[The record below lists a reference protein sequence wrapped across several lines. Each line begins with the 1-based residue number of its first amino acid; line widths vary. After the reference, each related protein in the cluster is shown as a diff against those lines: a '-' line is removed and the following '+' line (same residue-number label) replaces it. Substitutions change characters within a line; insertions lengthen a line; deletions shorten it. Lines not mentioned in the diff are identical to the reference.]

1 MTLEWAPL
9 IPLPLLALLALVLIA
24 TGLATLLGRKGS
36 VLLRL
41 LAGTLLI
48 LALANPSIVREEREK
63 LKDVAVLLIDRSGS
77 QSLSVRETQTNLALA
92 EVKKNL
98 ATLPNFDV
106 RVVETTPAGE
116 NGTRL
121 FAALESALSDVPPE
135 RIAGAILVTDGIIH
149 DIPNTLNALGFR
161 APLHTLITGLPV
173 ERDRRIELLDAPRFG
188 IVGKQQTV
196 RLRVTDN
203 TGNEPVLV
211 KLRRDGKPAGE
222 GRVQPGQTLSLP
234 VQITHSGANVIE
246 LEAEEAPGELTGI
259 NNKATII
266 IDGVRDKMR
275 VLLVS
280 GEPNPGERTWRNTLK
295 SDASV
300 ELIHF
305 TILRP
310 PEKQDGTPVSEL
322 SLIAFPT
329 RELFETKIDDFDL
342 IIFDR
347 YTQQSILPLAYLQNI
362 VRYVRNG
369 GALFVSAGPEFAG
382 PDGLAG
388 TPLQAILP
396 ATPDG
401 QMAEKPFRPQ
411 ITEIGA
417 KHPVTQT
424 LPGSGSPPE
433 WGEWT
438 RQILSQSTQGSVVMS
453 GDNAQPLLVLNREGK
468 GRVALLL
475 SDHAWLWARNFRG
488 GGPYLDLL
496 RNTVHW
502 LMKEPQ
508 LEEEA
513 LRASAKPGTLVIER
527 RTMADSVGALSLT
540 SPSGAKQSVT
550 LEQVGPGLW
559 RREIPISELGLYRVD
574 DGALTGFA
582 SVGPANPL
590 EFQDVLSSTNPMS
603 TLSAASGGSVRRIAP
618 ATLSGSAV
626 TVTLPSIIRTTGTGP
641 LSGSDF
647 IALRDTQSSVV
658 RGTALWPLL
667 LGLAGLTLLLAGLLG
682 PWLVESRLGR
692 GRRL

>member
-36 VLLRL
+36 ALLRL

-77 QSLSVRETQTNLALA
+77 QSLSVRDTQTNLALA

-98 ATLPNFDV
+98 ATLPNLDV
-106 RVVETTPAGE
+106 RIVETTPAGE

-438 RQILSQSTQGSVVMS
+438 RQILAQSTQGSVVMS

-527 RTMADSVGALSLT
+527 RTMADNVGALSLT

-618 ATLSGSAV
+618 ATSSASAV

-667 LGLAGLTLLLAGLLG
+667 LGLAGLALLLAGLLG

>member
-98 ATLPNFDV
+98 ATLPNLDV
-106 RVVETTPAGE
+106 RIVETTPAGE

-618 ATLSGSAV
+618 ATSSASAV

-667 LGLAGLTLLLAGLLG
+667 LGLAGLILLLAGLLG

>member
-41 LAGTLLI
+41 LVGTLLI

-98 ATLPNFDV
+98 ATLPNLDV
-106 RVVETTPAGE
+106 RIVETTPAGE

-149 DIPNTLNALGFR
+149 DIPNTLNTLGFR

-196 RLRVTDN
+196 RLRVNDN

-527 RTMADSVGALSLT
+527 RTMADNVGALSLT

>member
-36 VLLRL
+36 ALLRL

-77 QSLSVRETQTNLALA
+77 QSLSVRETQTNLAQA

-98 ATLPNFDV
+98 ATLPNLDV
-106 RVVETTPAGE
+106 RVVETTSAGE

-161 APLHTLITGLPV
+161 APLHTLITGLPA

-438 RQILSQSTQGSVVMS
+438 RQILAQSTQGSVVMS

-574 DGALTGFA
+574 DVALTGFA

-618 ATLSGSAV
+618 ATSSASAV

-647 IALRDTQSSVV
+647 IALRDTQSSIV

-667 LGLAGLTLLLAGLLG
+667 LGLAGLTLLLAGLLV

>member
-77 QSLSVRETQTNLALA
+77 QSLSVRETQTNLAQA

-98 ATLPNFDV
+98 ATLPNLDV
-106 RVVETTPAGE
+106 RVVETTSAGE

-161 APLHTLITGLPV
+161 APLHTLITGLPA

-438 RQILSQSTQGSVVMS
+438 RQILAQSTQGSVVMS

-574 DGALTGFA
+574 DVALTGFA

-618 ATLSGSAV
+618 ATSSASAV

-667 LGLAGLTLLLAGLLG
+667 LGLAGLTLLLAGLLV

>member
-98 ATLPNFDV
+98 ATLPNLDV
-106 RVVETTPAGE
+106 RIVETTPAGE

-149 DIPNTLNALGFR
+149 DIPNTLNTLGFR

-401 QMAEKPFRPQ
+401 KMAEKPFRPQ

-527 RTMADSVGALSLT
+527 RTMADNVGALSLT

-618 ATLSGSAV
+618 ATSSASAV

-667 LGLAGLTLLLAGLLG
+667 LGLAGLILLLAGLLG

>member
-98 ATLPNFDV
+98 ATLPNLDV
-106 RVVETTPAGE
+106 RIVETTPAGE

-149 DIPNTLNALGFR
+149 DIPNTLNTLGFR

-438 RQILSQSTQGSVVMS
+438 RQILAQSTQGSVVMS

-527 RTMADSVGALSLT
+527 RTMADNVGALSLT

-618 ATLSGSAV
+618 ATSSASAV

-641 LSGSDF
+641 LSESDF

-667 LGLAGLTLLLAGLLG
+667 LGLAGLALLLAGLLG

>member
-98 ATLPNFDV
+98 ATLPNLDV
-106 RVVETTPAGE
+106 RIVETTPAGE

-438 RQILSQSTQGSVVMS
+438 RQILAQSTQGSVVMS

-527 RTMADSVGALSLT
+527 RTMADNVGALSLT

-618 ATLSGSAV
+618 ATSSASAV

-647 IALRDTQSSVV
+647 IALRDTQSSFV

-667 LGLAGLTLLLAGLLG
+667 LGLAGLILLLAGLLG

>member
-92 EVKKNL
+92 EVRKRL
-98 ATLPNFDV
+98 ATLPNLDV
-106 RVVETTPAGE
+106 RIVETTPAGE

-396 ATPDG
+396 AKPDG

-540 SPSGAKQSVT
+540 SPSGTKQSVT

-618 ATLSGSAV
+618 ATSSGSAV

-641 LSGSDF
+641 SSGNDF

-692 GRRL
+692 NRSP

>member
-24 TGLATLLGRKGS
+24 TGLATLFRRKGS

-98 ATLPNFDV
+98 ATLPNLDV
-106 RVVETTPAGE
+106 RIVETTPAGE

-559 RREIPISELGLYRVD
+559 RREIPINELGLYRVD

-618 ATLSGSAV
+618 ATSSASAV

-667 LGLAGLTLLLAGLLG
+667 LGLAGLALLLAGLLG

>member
-98 ATLPNFDV
+98 ATLPNLDV
-106 RVVETTPAGE
+106 RIVETTPAGE

-149 DIPNTLNALGFR
+149 DIPNTLNTLGFR

-438 RQILSQSTQGSVVMS
+438 RQILAQSTQGSVVMS

-527 RTMADSVGALSLT
+527 RTMADNVGALSLT

-618 ATLSGSAV
+618 ATSSASAV

-667 LGLAGLTLLLAGLLG
+667 LGLAGLALLLAGLLG

>member
-36 VLLRL
+36 ALLRL

-77 QSLSVRETQTNLALA
+77 QSLSVRDTQTNLALA

-98 ATLPNFDV
+98 ATLPNLDV
-106 RVVETTPAGE
+106 RIVETTPAGE

-618 ATLSGSAV
+618 ATSSASAV

-667 LGLAGLTLLLAGLLG
+667 LGLAGLALLLAGLLG

>member
-98 ATLPNFDV
+98 ATLPNLDV
-106 RVVETTPAGE
+106 RIVETTPAGE

-438 RQILSQSTQGSVVMS
+438 RQILAQSTQGSVVMS

-527 RTMADSVGALSLT
+527 RTMADNVGALSLT

-618 ATLSGSAV
+618 ATSSASAV

-647 IALRDTQSSVV
+647 IALRETQSSFV

>member
-24 TGLATLLGRKGS
+24 TGLATLLSRKGS

-98 ATLPNFDV
+98 ATLPNLDV
-106 RVVETTPAGE
+106 RIVETTPAGE

-438 RQILSQSTQGSVVMS
+438 RQILAQSMQGSVVMS

-618 ATLSGSAV
+618 ATSSASAV

-667 LGLAGLTLLLAGLLG
+667 LGLAGLILLLAGLLG

>member
-36 VLLRL
+36 ALLRL

-98 ATLPNFDV
+98 ATLPNLDV
-106 RVVETTPAGE
+106 RIVETTPAGE

-438 RQILSQSTQGSVVMS
+438 RQILAQSTQGSVVMS

-527 RTMADSVGALSLT
+527 RTMADNVGALSLT
-540 SPSGAKQSVT
+540 SPSGARQSVT

-603 TLSAASGGSVRRIAP
+603 TLSTASGGSVRRIAP
-618 ATLSGSAV
+618 ATSSGSAV

-641 LSGSDF
+641 SSGNDF

-667 LGLAGLTLLLAGLLG
+667 LGLAGLALLLAGLLG

>member
-24 TGLATLLGRKGS
+24 TSLATLLGRKGS

-98 ATLPNFDV
+98 ATLPNLDV
-106 RVVETTPAGE
+106 RIVETTPAGE

-149 DIPNTLNALGFR
+149 DIPNTLNTLGFR

-438 RQILSQSTQGSVVMS
+438 RQILAQSMQGSVVMS

-618 ATLSGSAV
+618 ATSSASAV

-667 LGLAGLTLLLAGLLG
+667 LGLAGLALLLAGLLG

>member
-77 QSLSVRETQTNLALA
+77 QSLSVRDTQTNLALA

-98 ATLPNFDV
+98 ATLPNLDV
-106 RVVETTPAGE
+106 RIVETTPAGE

-149 DIPNTLNALGFR
+149 DIPNTLNTLGFR

-527 RTMADSVGALSLT
+527 RTMADNVGALSLT

-590 EFQDVLSSTNPMS
+590 EFQDVLSSTTPMS

-618 ATLSGSAV
+618 ATSSGSAV

-667 LGLAGLTLLLAGLLG
+667 LGLAGLALLLAGLLG

>member
-98 ATLPNFDV
+98 ATLPNLDV
-106 RVVETTPAGE
+106 RIVETTPAGE

-135 RIAGAILVTDGIIH
+135 RIAGAILVTDGVIH
-149 DIPNTLNALGFR
+149 DIPNTLNAFGFR
-161 APLHTLITGLPV
+161 APLHTLITGLPA

-590 EFQDVLSSTNPMS
+590 EFQDVLSSTTPMS

-626 TVTLPSIIRTTGTGP
+626 TVTLPSIIRTTGTGS

>member
-36 VLLRL
+36 ALLRL

-98 ATLPNFDV
+98 ATLPNLDV
-106 RVVETTPAGE
+106 RIVETTPAGE

-438 RQILSQSTQGSVVMS
+438 RQILAQSTQGSVVMS

-527 RTMADSVGALSLT
+527 RTLADNVGALSLT
-540 SPSGAKQSVT
+540 SPSGAKHSVT
-550 LEQVGPGLW
+550 LEQVGPGK
-559 RREIPISELGLYRVD
+559 RRLRPPDRPRNVIGLGRHRHSSVHHPHNGYR
-574 DGALTGFA
+574 
-582 SVGPANPL
+582 PL
-590 EFQDVLSSTNPMS
+590 ERERFHRPARHPIFRRSRHRALAPLARTGRTDPAACRSS
-603 TLSAASGGSVRRIAP
+603 R
-618 ATLSGSAV
+618 
-626 TVTLPSIIRTTGTGP
+626 P
-641 LSGSDF
+641 L
-647 IALRDTQSSVV
+647 AC
-658 RGTALWPLL
+658 
-667 LGLAGLTLLLAGLLG
+667 
-682 PWLVESRLGR
+682 
-692 GRRL
+692 

>member
-24 TGLATLLGRKGS
+24 TSLATLLGRKGS

-98 ATLPNFDV
+98 ATLPNLDV
-106 RVVETTPAGE
+106 RIVETTPAGE

-246 LEAEEAPGELTGI
+246 LVAEEAPGELTGI

-527 RTMADSVGALSLT
+527 RTMADNVGALSLT

-618 ATLSGSAV
+618 ATSSASAV

-692 GRRL
+692 GRSL

>member
-1 MTLEWAPL
+1 M
-9 IPLPLLALLALVLIA
+9 
-24 TGLATLLGRKGS
+24 
-36 VLLRL
+36 
-41 LAGTLLI
+41 
-48 LALANPSIVREEREK
+48 
-63 LKDVAVLLIDRSGS
+63 
-77 QSLSVRETQTNLALA
+77 
-92 EVKKNL
+92 
-98 ATLPNFDV
+98 
-106 RVVETTPAGE
+106 
-116 NGTRL
+116 
-121 FAALESALSDVPPE
+121 
-135 RIAGAILVTDGIIH
+135 
-149 DIPNTLNALGFR
+149 
-161 APLHTLITGLPV
+161 
-173 ERDRRIELLDAPRFG
+173 
-188 IVGKQQTV
+188 
-196 RLRVTDN
+196 
-203 TGNEPVLV
+203 

-527 RTMADSVGALSLT
+527 RTMADNVGALSLT

-618 ATLSGSAV
+618 ATSSGSAV

-667 LGLAGLTLLLAGLLG
+667 LGLAGLILLLAGLLG

>member
-1 MTLEWAPL
+1 
-9 IPLPLLALLALVLIA
+9 
-24 TGLATLLGRKGS
+24 
-36 VLLRL
+36 
-41 LAGTLLI
+41 
-48 LALANPSIVREEREK
+48 
-63 LKDVAVLLIDRSGS
+63 
-77 QSLSVRETQTNLALA
+77 
-92 EVKKNL
+92 
-98 ATLPNFDV
+98 
-106 RVVETTPAGE
+106 
-116 NGTRL
+116 
-121 FAALESALSDVPPE
+121 
-135 RIAGAILVTDGIIH
+135 
-149 DIPNTLNALGFR
+149 
-161 APLHTLITGLPV
+161 
-173 ERDRRIELLDAPRFG
+173 
-188 IVGKQQTV
+188 
-196 RLRVTDN
+196 
-203 TGNEPVLV
+203 
-211 KLRRDGKPAGE
+211 
-222 GRVQPGQTLSLP
+222 
-234 VQITHSGANVIE
+234 
-246 LEAEEAPGELTGI
+246 
-259 NNKATII
+259 
-266 IDGVRDKMR
+266 MR

-388 TPLQAILP
+388 TPLQALLP

-438 RQILSQSTQGSVVMS
+438 RQILAQSTQGSVVMS

-527 RTMADSVGALSLT
+527 RTMADNVGALSLT

-603 TLSAASGGSVRRIAP
+603 TLSTASGGSVRRIAP
-618 ATLSGSAV
+618 ATSSASAV

-667 LGLAGLTLLLAGLLG
+667 LGLAGLALLLAGLLG

>member
-24 TGLATLLGRKGS
+24 TSLATLLGRKGS

-77 QSLSVRETQTNLALA
+77 QSLSVRDTQTNLALA

-98 ATLPNFDV
+98 ATLPNLDV
-106 RVVETTPAGE
+106 RIVETTPAGE

-149 DIPNTLNALGFR
+149 DIPNTLNTLGFR

-438 RQILSQSTQGSVVMS
+438 RQILAQSTQGSVVMS

-527 RTMADSVGALSLT
+527 RTMADNVGALSLT

-618 ATLSGSAV
+618 ATSSASAV

-667 LGLAGLTLLLAGLLG
+667 LGLAGLALLLAGLLG

>member
-77 QSLSVRETQTNLALA
+77 QSLSVRDTQTNLALA

-98 ATLPNFDV
+98 ATLPNLDV
-106 RVVETTPAGE
+106 RIVETTPAGE

-149 DIPNTLNALGFR
+149 DIPNTLNTLGFR

-211 KLRRDGKPAGE
+211 KLRHDGKPAGE

-438 RQILSQSTQGSVVMS
+438 RQILAQSTQGSVVMS

-527 RTMADSVGALSLT
+527 RTMADNVGALSLT

-618 ATLSGSAV
+618 ATSSASAV

-667 LGLAGLTLLLAGLLG
+667 LGLAGLALLLAGLLG

>member
-36 VLLRL
+36 ALLRL

-98 ATLPNFDV
+98 ATLPNLDV
-106 RVVETTPAGE
+106 RIVETTPAGE

-438 RQILSQSTQGSVVMS
+438 RQILAQSMQGSVVMS

-527 RTMADSVGALSLT
+527 RTMADNVGALSLT

-618 ATLSGSAV
+618 ATSSASAV

-667 LGLAGLTLLLAGLLG
+667 LGLAGLALLLAGLLG

>member
-24 TGLATLLGRKGS
+24 TSLATLLGRKGS

-98 ATLPNFDV
+98 ATLPNLDV
-106 RVVETTPAGE
+106 RIVETTPAGE

-246 LEAEEAPGELTGI
+246 LVAEEAPGELTGI

-438 RQILSQSTQGSVVMS
+438 RQILAQSTQGSVVMS

-527 RTMADSVGALSLT
+527 RTMADNVGALSLT
-540 SPSGAKQSVT
+540 SPSGAKQSIT

>member
-24 TGLATLLGRKGS
+24 TGLATLFRRKGS

-98 ATLPNFDV
+98 ATLPNLDV
-106 RVVETTPAGE
+106 RIVETTPAGE

-295 SDASV
+295 SEASV

-396 ATPDG
+396 VTPDG

-527 RTMADSVGALSLT
+527 RTMADNVGALSLT

-590 EFQDVLSSTNPMS
+590 EFQDVLSSTNPLS

-618 ATLSGSAV
+618 ATSSASAV

-667 LGLAGLTLLLAGLLG
+667 LGLAGLALLLAGLLG

>member
-92 EVKKNL
+92 EVKKRL
-98 ATLPNFDV
+98 ATLPNLDI
-106 RVVETTPAGE
+106 RIVETTPAGE

-161 APLHTLITGLPV
+161 APLHALITGLSA
-173 ERDRRIELLDAPRFG
+173 ERDRRIELIDAPRFG

-438 RQILSQSTQGSVVMS
+438 RQILAQSTQGSVVMS

-527 RTMADSVGALSLT
+527 RTMADNVGALSLT

-603 TLSAASGGSVRRIAP
+603 TLSEASGGSVRRIAP
-618 ATLSGSAV
+618 ATPSGSAV

>member
-1 MTLEWAPL
+1 MTFEWAPL

-24 TGLATLLGRKGS
+24 TGLATRLGRKGS

-41 LAGTLLI
+41 LVSTLLI
-48 LALANPSIVREEREK
+48 LALANPSLVREEREK

-92 EVKKNL
+92 EVRKRL
-98 ATLPNFDV
+98 ATLPNLDV
-106 RVVETTPAGE
+106 RVVETTPTGE

-196 RLRVTDN
+196 RLRVTDS
-203 TGNEPVLV
+203 TGSEPVLV

-222 GRVQPGQTLSLP
+222 GRVQPGQTVSLP

-362 VRYVRNG
+362 VGYVRNG

-411 ITEIGA
+411 ITEIGT

-438 RQILSQSTQGSVVMS
+438 RQILAQSTQGSVVMS
-453 GDNAQPLLVLNREGK
+453 GDSAQPLLVLNREGK

-550 LEQVGPGLW
+550 LEKVGPGLW

-590 EFQDVLSSTNPMS
+590 EFQDVLSSTNPTS
-603 TLSAASGGSVRRIAP
+603 TLSEASGGSVRRIAT
-618 ATLSGSAV
+618 ATSSGSAV

-641 LSGSDF
+641 MSGSDF
-647 IALRDTQSSVV
+647 IALRDTQSSVIQ
-658 RGTALWPLL
+658 GTALWPVL
-667 LGLAGLTLLLAGLLG
+667 LGLAGLPLLLAGLLA
-682 PWLVESRLGR
+682 PWLLESRLGR
-692 GRRL
+692 GRRP

>member
-9 IPLPLLALLALVLIA
+9 IPLPLLALLALALIA
-24 TGLATLLGRKGS
+24 TGLATWLGRRGS

-41 LAGTLLI
+41 LASTFLI

-77 QSLSVRETQTNLALA
+77 QSLSMRETQTNLARA
-92 EVKKNL
+92 ELEKNL
-98 ATLPNFDV
+98 ATLPNLDV
-106 RVVETTPAGE
+106 RVVETTSAGE

-121 FAALESALSDVPPE
+121 FTALESTLSDIPPE
-135 RIAGAILVTDGIIH
+135 RIAGAILVTDGVIH
-149 DIPNTLNALGFR
+149 DIPSTLNALGFR
-161 APLHTLITGLPV
+161 APIHTLITGLPV

-188 IVGKQQTV
+188 IVGRQQTI
-196 RLRVTDN
+196 RLRVTDS
-203 TGNEPVLV
+203 TGSEPILV
-211 KLRRDGKPAGE
+211 KLRRDGNPVGE

-246 LEAEEAPGELTGI
+246 LEAEEAPDELTVV

-295 SDASV
+295 SDAGV

-329 RELFETKIDDFDL
+329 RELFETRIDDFDL

-347 YTQQSILPLAYLQNI
+347 YAQQSILPSAYLQNI

-388 TPLQAILP
+388 TPLRAILP

-401 QMAEKPFRPQ
+401 QLAEKPFRPQ
-411 ITEIGA
+411 ITEIGSR
-417 KHPVTQT
+417 HPVTQN

-438 RQILSQSTQGSVVMS
+438 RLILSRSTQGSVVMS
-453 GDNAQPLLVLNREGK
+453 GDNAQPLLVLDREGK

-559 RREIPISELGLYRVD
+559 RREIAIRELGLYRVD

-590 EFQDVLSSTNPMS
+590 EFQDVLSSTDPMS

-618 ATLSGSAV
+618 ATSSGSAV

-667 LGLAGLTLLLAGLLG
+667 LGLTGVVFLIASLLA
-682 PWLVESRLGR
+682 PWLVEVRLGR

>member
-77 QSLSVRETQTNLALA
+77 QSLSVRDTQTNLALA

-98 ATLPNFDV
+98 ATLPNLDV
-106 RVVETTPAGE
+106 RIVETTPAGE

-149 DIPNTLNALGFR
+149 DIPNTLNTLGFR

-438 RQILSQSTQGSVVMS
+438 RQILAQSMQGSVVMS

-618 ATLSGSAV
+618 ATSSASAV

-667 LGLAGLTLLLAGLLG
+667 LGLAGLALLLAGLLG

>member
-98 ATLPNFDV
+98 ATLPNLDV
-106 RVVETTPAGE
+106 RIVETTPAGE

-618 ATLSGSAV
+618 ATSSAAAV

>member
-98 ATLPNFDV
+98 ATLPNLDI
-106 RVVETTPAGE
+106 RIVETTPAGE

-135 RIAGAILVTDGIIH
+135 RIAGAILVTDGVIH

-173 ERDRRIELLDAPRFG
+173 ERDRRIELIDAPRFG

-438 RQILSQSTQGSVVMS
+438 RQILAQSTQGSVVMS

-513 LRASAKPGTLVIER
+513 LRASAKPGTLIIER

-540 SPSGAKQSVT
+540 SPSGTKQSVT

-603 TLSAASGGSVRRIAP
+603 TLSEASGGSVRRIAP
-618 ATLSGSAV
+618 ATPSGSAV

>member
-36 VLLRL
+36 ALLRL

-98 ATLPNFDV
+98 ATLPNLDV
-106 RVVETTPAGE
+106 RIVETTPAGE

-424 LPGSGSPPE
+424 LPVSGSPPE

-527 RTMADSVGALSLT
+527 RTMADNVGALSLT

-590 EFQDVLSSTNPMS
+590 EFQDVLSSTTPMS

-618 ATLSGSAV
+618 ATSSASAV

-667 LGLAGLTLLLAGLLG
+667 LGLAGLILLLAGLLG

>member
-98 ATLPNFDV
+98 ATLPNLEI
-106 RVVETTPAGE
+106 RVVETTSAGE

-527 RTMADSVGALSLT
+527 RTMADNVGALSLT

-618 ATLSGSAV
+618 ATSSASAV

>member
-36 VLLRL
+36 ALLRL

-98 ATLPNFDV
+98 ATLPNLDV
-106 RVVETTPAGE
+106 RIVETTPAGE

-527 RTMADSVGALSLT
+527 RTMADNVGALSLT

-618 ATLSGSAV
+618 ATSSASAV

-667 LGLAGLTLLLAGLLG
+667 LGLAGLALLLAGLLG

>member
-9 IPLPLLALLALVLIA
+9 IPLPLLAILALALVA
-24 TGLATLLGRKGS
+24 TSLATLLGRKGS

-48 LALANPSIVREEREK
+48 VALANPSIVREEREK

-98 ATLPNFDV
+98 ATLPNLDV

-161 APLHTLITGLPV
+161 VPLHTLITGLPA

-246 LEAEEAPGELTGI
+246 LEAEEATGELTGI

-347 YTQQSILPLAYLQNI
+347 YTQQSILPSAYLQNI

-417 KHPVTQT
+417 KHPVTRT

-438 RQILSQSTQGSVVMS
+438 RQILAQSTQGSVVMS

-527 RTMADSVGALSLT
+527 RTMADNVGALSLT

-574 DGALTGFA
+574 DGALAGFA

-603 TLSAASGGSVRRIAP
+603 TLSAASGGSIRRIAP

-626 TVTLPSIIRTTGTGP
+626 TVILPSIIRTTGTGP

-647 IALRDTQSSVV
+647 IALRDTRSSVV

>member
-24 TGLATLLGRKGS
+24 TSLATLLGRKGS

-98 ATLPNFDV
+98 ATLPNLDV
-106 RVVETTPAGE
+106 RIVETTPAGE

-149 DIPNTLNALGFR
+149 DIPNTLNTLGFR

-527 RTMADSVGALSLT
+527 RTMADNVGALSLT

-618 ATLSGSAV
+618 ATSSASAV

-667 LGLAGLTLLLAGLLG
+667 LGLAGLALLLAGLLG

>member
-77 QSLSVRETQTNLALA
+77 QSLSVRDTQTNLALA

-98 ATLPNFDV
+98 ATLPNLDV
-106 RVVETTPAGE
+106 RIVETTPAGE

-149 DIPNTLNALGFR
+149 DIPNTLNTLGFR

-424 LPGSGSPPE
+424 LPVSGSPPE

-527 RTMADSVGALSLT
+527 RTMADNVGALSLT

-574 DGALTGFA
+574 DGALTGFS

-618 ATLSGSAV
+618 ATSSASAV

-641 LSGSDF
+641 SSGNDF

>member
-98 ATLPNFDV
+98 ATLPNLDV
-106 RVVETTPAGE
+106 RIVETTPAGE

-161 APLHTLITGLPV
+161 APLHALITGLPA

-527 RTMADSVGALSLT
+527 RTMADNVGALSLT

-618 ATLSGSAV
+618 ATSSASAV